1 MAAFVI
7 VVLEETTD
15 PKELGEYRRIGVPS
29 LKDTNVRFRV
39 RPGQVLDV
47 LEGAPVDAVVLLEF
61 PTLEEAKSWYYSP
74 VYQEALTHRRA
85 GAKCHAFMVQ
95 GD

>member
-1 MAAFVI
+1 MAALVI

-15 PKELGEYRRIGVPS
+15 PKALAEYRRIGVPS
-29 LKDTNVRFRV
+29 LKDTNVKFRI
-39 RPGQVLDV
+39 RPGQVEV
-47 LEGAPVDAVVLLEF
+47 LEGEPVDAVVVLEF
-61 PTLEEAKSWYYSP
+61 PTLEEAKTWYYSP

-85 GAKCHAFMVQ
+85 GAKCHAFMVE

>member
-7 VVLEETTD
+7 VIMKEITD
-15 PKELGEYRRIGVPS
+15 PNEFAEYRRIGVPS
-29 LKDTNVRFRV
+29 LKETNVKFRV
-39 RPGQVLDV
+39 RPGPAEV
-47 LEGAPVDAVVLLEF
+47 LEGEPAEAVVVLEF
-61 PTLEEAKSWYYSP
+61 PTLEEAKAWYYSP

-85 GAKCHAFMVQ
+85 GAKCHAFMVE

>member
-7 VVLEETTD
+7 VIMEETTD
-15 PKELGEYRRIGVPS
+15 PSALAEYRRIGVPS
-29 LKDTNVRFRV
+29 LKETNVKFRV
-39 RPGQVLDV
+39 RPGQVEV
-47 LEGAPVDAVVLLEF
+47 LEGEPVEAVVVLEF
-61 PTLEEAKSWYYSP
+61 PTLEEANAWYYSP

-85 GAKCHAFMVQ
+85 GAKCHAFMVE